1 MKGLVDVKPEYV
13 VEYEYLQK
21 DLEKLHEL
29 YVSKHVNLDF
39 LDHELDQFVRRD
51 AKRKEKI
58 DVVIMHFK
66 AMELQQQKSELF
78 EDGDSEENET
88 EFSDDQMRKAS
99 VSEFMENQRRQST
112 EEDGGVAGQGLR
124 KWRSVSDETDEE
136 EESSSGG

>member
-1 MKGLVDVKPEYV
+1 MIEYD
-13 VEYEYLQK
+13 YLQK

-29 YVSKHVNLDF
+29 YASKHVNLDF
-39 LDHELDQFVRRD
+39 LDHELDQFVRVD

-78 EDGDSEENET
+78 ADGDSEENET

-99 VSEFMENQRRQST
+99 VSEFMEIQRRQST
-112 EEDGGVAGQGLR
+112 EGDGGVAGQGLQ
-124 KWRSVSDETDEE
+124 KWRSVSD
-136 EESSSGG
+136 